1 MSTVQIRNVPEA
13 TSRAL
18 KAKAAMEGRSL
29 SDYLL
34 VELQRIADRP
44 SRAELLARIAE
55 RGGCDL
61 PSAEDV
67 LAEQR
72 DGR

>member
-1 MSTVQIRNVPEA
+1 
-13 TSRAL
+13 
-18 KAKAAMEGRSL
+18 MEGRSL

-55 RGGCDL
+55 RGVCDL
-61 PSAEDV
+61 PAADDV
-67 LAEQR
+67 LSDLR
-72 DGR
+72 YVI